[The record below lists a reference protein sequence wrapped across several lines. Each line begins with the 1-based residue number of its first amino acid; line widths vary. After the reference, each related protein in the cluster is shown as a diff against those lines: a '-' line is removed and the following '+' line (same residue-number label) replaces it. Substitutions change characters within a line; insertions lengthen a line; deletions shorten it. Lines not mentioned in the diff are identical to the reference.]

1 MKNLVIIGGGTAG
14 WFTSLYCKK
23 SFPEYNVILIES
35 EQIGILGAGETGTPN
50 ILGALSFLDISIEEM
65 IKNTGATI
73 KNALK
78 FINHT
83 STLTGKRIDEKDIDY
98 REMINYIESVSGDI
112 ETCFREKGG
121 VPFKYSLNMYLEDSK
136 EITDLSYDFL
146 N

>member
-1 MKNLVIIGGGTAG
+1 MQSANKMPMRECCNWI
-14 WFTSLYCKK
+14 
-23 SFPEYNVILIES
+23 
-35 EQIGILGAGETGTPN
+35 
-50 ILGALSFLDISIEEM
+50 ALC
-65 IKNTGATI
+65 
-73 KNALK
+73 NALK